1 MEGLMVLRG
10 NLVYGTSVLAT
21 ASPLIWED
29 KLCIPVGEAAPQEKG
44 RGWMA
49 HGDNLHP
56 PE

>member
-1 MEGLMVLRG
+1 MVLRD
-10 NLVYGTSVLAT
+10 NPVYGPSVLAT

-44 RGWMA
+44 RVWMA
-49 HGDNLHP
+49 HEDNLRP